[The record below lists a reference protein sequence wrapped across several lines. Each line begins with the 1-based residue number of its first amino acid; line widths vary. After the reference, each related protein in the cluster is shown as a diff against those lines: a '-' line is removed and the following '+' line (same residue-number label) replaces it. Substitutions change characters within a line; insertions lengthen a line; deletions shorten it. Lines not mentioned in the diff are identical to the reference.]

1 MHREQ
6 FLAPQPG
13 LLMDRRTLGLEAGT
27 GVGLILRR
35 DVGVTDDLHMPNN
48 YHKTFDSCM
57 CGDARAHRLAD
68 R

>member
-1 MHREQ
+1 
-6 FLAPQPG
+6 
-13 LLMDRRTLGLEAGT
+13 MDRRTLGLEAGT